1 LSVLVLGIGNL
12 IMSDDGIGSR
22 VIQRLQEC
30 YRFPEGVILHD
41 GGTLGTAL
49 LPLLEGVEKLLVV
62 DAVDTGATPGTVVR
76 LAGQDIP
83 LIMGAKLSPHQL
95 GLTDLLA
102 VAALQGVAPREIVV
116 WGIQPARLDMGL
128 ELSPAVACKL
138 TSLEAGVLEELGG
151 WNIHPLPADLAK
163 TPGKPA

>member
-102 VAALQGVAPREIVV
+102 VAALQGVAPQETVV
-116 WGIQPARLDMGL
+116 WGIQPARVDMGL
-128 ELSPAVACKL
+128 ELSPAV
-138 TSLEAGVLEELGG
+138 TSSLSVLKVRVLEELSA
-151 WNIHPLPADLAK
+151 WNIQPMPRNPTEK
-163 TPGKPA
+163 TGKK